1 MRDQA
6 APAGHGWH
14 VVMVPEDVTVRRA
27 ELDAR
32 FPRLL
37 DAILDDVTHPPQTSE
52 A

>member
-1 MRDQA
+1 MPEQA

-14 VVMVPEDVTVRRA
+14 VVMLPEDVTVRRA
-27 ELDAR
+27 ELDAH

-37 DAILDDVTHPPQTSE
+37 DAILDDVTHPPQACE